1 VAYNHAPVIELIKHL
16 LGLCPDHAAH
26 MNLLDMLLGGG
37 LLAFAGGYFR
47 HIKGFFSRKSDHSHS
62 ACDHS
67 HDHDHQ
73 H

>member
-1 VAYNHAPVIELIKHL
+1 VIELIKHL

-26 MNLLDMLLGGG
+26 MNLMDMLLGGG

-47 HIKGFFSRKSDHSHS
+47 HLKSVIFRRPSDRSHT
-62 ACDHS
+62 CDHS
-67 HDHDHQ
+67 HEHDHK

>member
-1 VAYNHAPVIELIKHL
+1 MVELIRHL

-26 MNLLDMLLGGG
+26 MNLVDLLLGGG

-47 HIKGFFSRKSDHSHS
+47 HIKSFFFRRPSGHSHT
-62 ACDHS
+62 CDHS
-67 HDHDHQ
+67 HDHDHK